1 MQIIPSCT
9 CVQIGRRKAM
19 TKLMRRLSSAVFVAA
34 TLIFAGAAQ
43 AQEKTTITFLAD
55 EEAPYKPV
63 IEAFEKLHPD
73 IKVVFQLVPWNDL
86 NAAVESRVGQGDT
99 GIDVILT
106 DMSRVPAFASKGD
119 LLDVSERAG
128 AIKAA
133 NPNPAD
139 LDQVSYDGKVYAYPM
154 WTSTQL
160 LFYNR
165 KLLKS
170 AGIEFPSGDPSKRL
184 TWDQLLEKAAAAQK
198 AGAKWGVQFQ
208 QPDNYYQLQML
219 FESAGAGPGL
229 KGDGLMES
237 DIASN
242 GWVKTAQWYSDL
254 FSKGISPRG
263 VSPDQTTDQFIN
275 GEVAFMIGG
284 TYPMGRYN
292 AADDLDYGV
301 APVPY
306 FKDGKP
312 VTPTG
317 SLCLS
322 LNPHS
327 QHIDAARAFAEFAS
341 LNAEGNYLTV
351 SVYPLIPTNA
361 GAFKTYAQKLAAET
375 EKIGPAI
382 DIINYELQN
391 TAVARPRTIG
401 YVTFETLMIKA
412 FGDIRNGA
420 DVSDTLKAA
429 DQQLTRQL
437 SRLR

>member
-1 MQIIPSCT
+1 
-9 CVQIGRRKAM
+9 
-19 TKLMRRLSSAVFVAA
+19 A
-34 TLIFAGAAQ
+34 TLILAGAAQ

-55 EEAPYKPV
+55 EEAPFKPA

-73 IKVVFQLVPWNDL
+73 IEIVFQIVPWNDL
-86 NAAVESRVGQGDT
+86 NPAVESRVGQGDT
-99 GIDVILT
+99 TIDLILT
-106 DMSRVPAFASKGD
+106 DTPRIPAFASKGY
-119 LLDVSERAG
+119 LLDVSERAD

-133 NPNPAD
+133 NPTPVD
-139 LDQVSYDGKVYAYPM
+139 LEQVSYNGKVYAYPM

-170 AGIEFPSGDPSKRL
+170 ASIEFPSGDPTKRL
-184 TWDQLLEKAAAAQK
+184 TWDELLQQAAAAQK
-198 AGAKWGVQFQ
+198 AGAKWGVTFQ
-208 QPDNYYQLQML
+208 QLDRYYQLQML

-229 KGDGLMES
+229 KGDALMES
-237 DIASN
+237 DITSN
-242 GWVKTAQWYSDL
+242 GWISTAQWYSGL
-254 FSKGISPRG
+254 FSNGLSPRG
-263 VSPDQTTDQFIN
+263 VTPEQAVDQFIN

-284 TYPMGRYN
+284 TFPMGRYN
-292 AADDLDYGV
+292 AAKDLDYGV

-317 SLCLS
+317 SLALA

-341 LNAEGNYLTV
+341 LNAEGNYLTA

-361 GAFKTYAQKLAAET
+361 EAFKTYAQKLGADTA
-375 EKIGPAI
+375 KIGPAI

-391 TAVARPRTIG
+391 TAVSRPRTIG
-401 YVTFETLMIKA
+401 YVTFETVINKA

-429 DQQLTRQL
+429 DQQL
-437 SRLR
+437 